1 MYVSKR
7 KTAYDVRIRDWRS
20 DVCSSDRHEIIIGLL
35 RIEGRDPFA
44 GGGAPAHEADRFV
57 EDIDVIARAFQEHPV
72 IGVLAKLLRI
82 ERERIIVP
90 RIFERLVC
98 ARLSA
103 GVGRAG
109 IMVGTAVRKPALLH
123 LFGEIAAGPLRIV
136 RRLAEIFIGGLVVE
150 VYVALPPAAET

>member
-44 GGGAPAHEADRFV
+44 VGGAPAHEADRFV

-90 RIFERLVC
+90 RIFERLVR
-98 ARLSA
+98 ARLRSEEHTSELQSLM
-103 GVGRAG
+103 R
-109 IMVGTAVRKPALLH
+109 ISYAVFCLKKKNNTLLN
-123 LFGEIAAGPLRIV
+123 PYYIV
-136 RRLAEIFIGGLVVE
+136 NAS
-150 VYVALPPAAET
+150 